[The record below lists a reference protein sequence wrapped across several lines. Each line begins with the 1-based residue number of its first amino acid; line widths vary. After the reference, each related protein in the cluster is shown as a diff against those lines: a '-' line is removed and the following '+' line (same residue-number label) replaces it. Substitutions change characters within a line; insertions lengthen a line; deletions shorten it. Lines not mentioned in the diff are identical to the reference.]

1 MSRQV
6 ARVETAEQRAEQLLA
21 TLESMHVRLAILFQP
36 SRSQYLLALVLA
48 SEEEHLL
55 QRERESMH
63 VRLTTLL

>member
-1 MSRQV
+1 MSEALYQ
-6 ARVETAEQRAEQLLA
+6 
-21 TLESMHVRLAILFQP
+21 ESMHVRLAILFQP